1 VKPPRPSP
9 SFINSQL
16 NATKLKLM
24 RPFTFTTTLHM
35 SLPICLLI
43 LSNQIVHLLAF
54 PIQSSFSFP
63 NDCSDDDWAPSP
75 SYIKNPPTINSVRP
89 SSIQNPSVMLGITTE
104 NAATV
109 LQTNDLFIE
118 WEWSAQVSL
127 AKRSQKIRINNTNL
141 LTDSFFIDLEFEK
154 NTTGACDLDNSSSWD
169 RFCPPPPL
177 WKRQT
182 YFHVRLVK
190 KNECIYTSEKSE
202 KHGRMLR
209 PCPAGTYMRIFKQ
222 DKWFDESITGLNK
235 LHYEGIG
242 ADAFLDFSYR
252 PDEHNAV
259 DATTCL
265 PCEINRGK
273 LVVYAVFFS
282 VLYLNQ
288 HRYQMKIR
296 QGAFHTKWSMAS
308 LRVEYI
314 AGESSCGIFC
324 TGAKLPGAR
333 LPGPCTDS
341 VFKSFLFF

>member
-1 VKPPRPSP
+1 MCVGVVVSPIVQGTTTGSPYKNFLWSFIFTCRYPVRVPTTRRPQDILFLCLQAIFPKVKPPRPSP
-9 SFINSQL
+9 SLNSQL

-35 SLPICLLI
+35 SLPICLLLI

-54 PIQSSFSFP
+54 PVQSSFSFP
-63 NDCSDDDWAPSP
+63 NDCSDDDWEESPSP

-89 SSIQNPSVMLGITTE
+89 SSIQNPTVMLGITTE

-118 WEWSAQVSL
+118 WEWPDGILRKVPL
-127 AKRSQKIRINNTNL
+127 AKRSKKISINTTN
-141 LTDSFFIDLEFEK
+141 DSFYIDLEFEK
-154 NTTGACDLDNSSSWD
+154 DTTGACDSDNSSFWD
-169 RFCPPPPL
+169 GFCPL
-177 WKRQT
+177 WKRQM
-182 YFHVRLVK
+182 YYYVRLVE
-190 KNECIYTSEKSE
+190 KNEQSKTSCIYTSEKSE

-209 PCPAGTYMRIFKQ
+209 PCPADTYMRVFNQ

-273 LVVYAVFFS
+273 LVVCCIFLCS
-282 VLYLNQ
+282 V
-288 HRYQMKIR
+288 
-296 QGAFHTKWSMAS
+296 
-308 LRVEYI
+308 
-314 AGESSCGIFC
+314 
-324 TGAKLPGAR
+324 P
-333 LPGPCTDS
+333 
-341 VFKSFLFF
+341 